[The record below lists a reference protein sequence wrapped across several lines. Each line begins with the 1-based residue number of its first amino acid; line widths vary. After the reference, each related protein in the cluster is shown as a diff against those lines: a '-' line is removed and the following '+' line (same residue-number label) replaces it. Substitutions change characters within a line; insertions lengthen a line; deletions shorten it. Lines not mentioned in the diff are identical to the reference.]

1 MIEDR
6 IYPWSTI
13 YLSYGRK
20 IIDLART
27 RPEPRDHGKRMF
39 LIDSLG
45 ESVVDLSLS
54 LSSAEKSFSAEERE
68 REREEGGPGEKQSL
82 S

>member
-54 LSSAEKSFSAEERE
+54 LFGGEKFLRRRERE
-68 REREEGGPGEKQSL
+68 RERERRGGQERSKV
-82 S
+82 